1 MNLQTPREIN
11 EDALGCSMSC
21 IIPIDQE
28 VGREGLAFPSIAER
42 LEGARASELQ
52 QRAVRAVQGACG
64 AFEWVAFGYF
74 GFLNATIALFA
85 RHLPHAS
92 WYIALHTA
100 IAGSI
105 LMLCIAADRLS
116 REPEAA
122 RSWLGA
128 TVQCVRLWY
137 PQAVFLFCFEE
148 LGRLVHLVF
157 SQWFDGYLIAF
168 DHALTGV
175 HPSVWLGQF
184 SQPVLNDVI
193 QMAYISYFVY
203 LTIVCAALEL
213 QGQRRAFWAV
223 MTSSMAAYVAGYT
236 ISIFFPTESPWFA
249 LAPLQHG
256 DLSGGLFTALINLI
270 ERLGRVHGAA
280 FPSAHVS
287 GSTVALLGAWRY
299 DRKLFWWLLPFYL
312 GMLFSTVYG
321 RYHYVADV
329 IAGIAVG
336 FLGFW
341 AGHRLMRCRG
351 ALPREPREEEN

>member
-1 MNLQTPREIN
+1 MNLQTARETN
-11 EDALGCSMSC
+11 EDALACTMTS
-21 IIPIDQE
+21 IFPKDQE
-28 VGREGLAFPSIAER
+28 VGPESLAFPPIAER
-42 LEGARASELQ
+42 WEGARTSGLL
-52 QRAVRAVQGACG
+52 QRAVRAVQRACG

-74 GFLNATIALFA
+74 GFLNAVIATFA

-92 WYIALHTA
+92 WYLALHTA

-105 LMLCIAADRLS
+105 LILCIAAERLS
-116 REPEAA
+116 GRPKTA
-122 RSWLGA
+122 RSRLGA
-128 TVQCVRLWY
+128 AVQCVRLWY

-157 SQWFDGYLIAF
+157 PQWFDPYLIAF

-193 QMAYISYFVY
+193 QMAYISYFIY
-203 LTIVCAALEL
+203 LTIVCAALERRC
-213 QGQRRAFWAV
+213 QRRAFWAV
-223 MTSSMAAYVAGYT
+223 MTSSMAAYVVGYT
-236 ISIFFPTESPWFA
+236 ISIFFPIESPWFA
-249 LAPLQHG
+249 LASLQHG
-256 DLSGGLFTALINLI
+256 VLPGGPFTALISLI
-270 ERLGRVHGAA
+270 EDLGRVRGAA

-299 DRKLFWWLLPFYL
+299 DRKLFWWLLPFYV

-341 AGHRLMRCRG
+341 AGHRLMRCKG
-351 ALPREPREEEN
+351 ALPGEPREEEN

>member
-1 MNLQTPREIN
+1 MTWQTSRETN
-11 EDALGCSMSC
+11 EDERLCTVSV
-21 IIPIDQE
+21 IIPTKQE
-28 VGREGLAFPSIAER
+28 VGTESLAFPAIAKR
-42 LEGARASELQ
+42 LEGAGTSWLLQ
-52 QRAVRAVQGACG
+52 RTVRAVQRACG

-74 GFLNATIALFA
+74 AKFA

-92 WYIALHTA
+92 RYIALHTA
-100 IAGSI
+100 IAGAI

-116 REPEAA
+116 RRRETA

-128 TVQCVRLWY
+128 TVQCIRLWY
-137 PQAVFLFCFEE
+137 PQVVFLFCFEE

-157 SQWFDGYLIAF
+157 PQWFDRYLIAF

-203 LTIVCAALEL
+203 LTIVGAALER
-213 QGQRRAFWAV
+213 QGQQRAFWAV
-223 MTSSMAAYVAGYT
+223 MTSSMAAYDLGYA
-236 ISIFFPTESPWFA
+236 ISIFFPIESPWFA
-249 LAPLQHG
+249 LASLQHG
-256 DLSGGLFTALINLI
+256 ELSGGPFTALINLI
-270 ERLGRVHGAA
+270 ERLGRVRGAA

-287 GSTVALLGAWRY
+287 GATVALLGAWRY
-299 DRKLFWWLLPFYL
+299 DRKLFWWLLPFYV

-341 AGHRLMRCRG
+341 AGHRLMQCQG
-351 ALPREPREEEN
+351 ALPGEPREEEN

>member
-1 MNLQTPREIN
+1 MNMQISRETN
-11 EDALGCSMSC
+11 KDALVCTMSGM
-21 IIPIDQE
+21 IPRTLE
-28 VGREGLAFPSIAER
+28 AEPEKLAFPTIAER
-42 LEGARASELQ
+42 LEGASTSGLL
-52 QRAVRAVQGACG
+52 QRAVRAVQRACG

-74 GFLNATIALFA
+74 CFLNAAIAIFA

-92 WYIALHTA
+92 WYVALDTA
-100 IAGSI
+100 VAGSI
-105 LMLCIAADRLS
+105 LMVCLAADRLS
-116 REPEAA
+116 GSREAA

-148 LGRLVHLVF
+148 LGKLVHLVF
-157 SQWFDGYLIAF
+157 PQWFDRYLIAF

-193 QMAYISYFVY
+193 QLAYISYFVY
-203 LTIVCAALEL
+203 LTIVGVALERR
-213 QGQRRAFWAV
+213 GQRRAFWAV
-223 MTSSMAAYVAGYT
+223 MTSSMAAYVVGYV
-236 ISIFFPTESPWFA
+236 ISIFFPIESPWFA

-256 DLSGGLFTALINLI
+256 DLAGGPFTGLISLI

-299 DRKLFWWLLPFYL
+299 DRKLFWWFLPSYL

-329 IAGIAVG
+329 FAGIAVG

-341 AGHRLMRCRG
+341 AGHLLMRCQG
-351 ALPREPREEEN
+351 ALPGEPREEEN

>member
-1 MNLQTPREIN
+1 LNLQTSRESN
-11 EDALGCSMSC
+11 EDALVCTISG
-21 IIPIDQE
+21 IIPKDQA
-28 VGREGLAFPSIAER
+28 VGTESLAFPPISGR
-42 LEGARASELQ
+42 LDGAGTSESL
-52 QRAVRAVQGACG
+52 QRAVRAAQRACG
-64 AFEWVAFGYF
+64 AFEWVTFGYF
-74 GFLNATIALFA
+74 GFLNAAIAIFA
-85 RHLPHAS
+85 RDLPHAS

-116 REPEAA
+116 RSPEAA

-128 TVQCVRLWY
+128 TVQWVRLWY
-137 PQAVFLFCFEE
+137 PQALFLFCFEE

-157 SQWFDGYLIAF
+157 PQWFDRYLIAF

-203 LTIVCAALEL
+203 LTIVGAALER

-223 MTSSMAAYVAGYT
+223 MTSSIAAYVVGYI
-236 ISIFFPTESPWFA
+236 ISIFFPIESPWFA
-249 LAPLQHG
+249 LASLQHG
-256 DLSGGLFTALINLI
+256 VLSGGPFTALIYLI
-270 ERLGRVHGAA
+270 ESLGRVRGAA

-329 IAGIAVG
+329 FAGIAVG
-336 FLGFW
+336 FVGFW
-341 AGHRLMRCRG
+341 AGHRLMRCQG
-351 ALPREPREEEN
+351 ALPGELREEEN